1 VSSRPAHAGSP
12 ATRSST
18 RHTFQRTRQ
27 HAPFARAARGS
38 EAAAKGPTVP
48 LGPRIV
54 SRYAARLGGGDL
66 FCPNCGTQNADTA
79 QTCSKCDFHLQGLG
93 APKFKGT
100 MLMMNQPPAPQA
112 TPAGPA
118 VPGRP
123 RPPTPGETPAAPA
136 TGAVAR
142 PAVAAVNKLK
152 GTMVGVAPM
161 MGLPAEPMPPAQKD
175 ALAGNIPASPMG
187 ETQPSAYQPPIAERG
202 GVNPLGGTVVA
213 GPGGVD
219 APPMG
224 GASAGR
230 YAGPQGLARTMVGG
244 SAYAAP
250 GAPAA
255 SVASDVPAPTS
266 PTSTGSSTLGSA
278 ASGGIV
284 PSEPLGFG
292 PPSGPTFGAPSYRQA
307 GRVEAGGF
315 MSGDPTRRNAFLT
328 GLLPMS
334 VMFGL
339 GGLFAILAL
348 ALKSLPLVIV
358 SSLAFFGC
366 ATWYLVLHRRRR

>member
-1 VSSRPAHAGSP
+1 
-12 ATRSST
+12 
-18 RHTFQRTRQ
+18 
-27 HAPFARAARGS
+27 
-38 EAAAKGPTVP
+38 
-48 LGPRIV
+48 
-54 SRYAARLGGGDL
+54 L

-100 MLMMNQPPAPQA
+100 MLMMNQPQAPQA
-112 TPAGPA
+112 TPGGPA
-118 VPGRP
+118 VPGERP
-123 RPPTPGETPAAPA
+123 RAPMPAEIPAAPPA

-142 PAVAAVNKLK
+142 PAGLAMNKLK

-161 MGLPAEPMPPAQKD
+161 MGLP
-175 ALAGNIPASPMG
+175 GNIPASPMG
-187 ETQPSAYQPPIAERG
+187 ETQPSAYQPPPIAEE

-213 GPGGVD
+213 SPAGVP

-230 YAGPQGLARTMVGG
+230 YGGPQGLARTMVGG
-244 SAYAAP
+244 SAYVAP
-250 GAPAA
+250 AAPAA
-255 SVASDVPAPTS
+255 SVAADVPAPTS
-266 PTSTGSSTLGSA
+266 PTYTGQSTLGSA
-278 ASGGIV
+278 ASDGIV
-284 PSEPLGFG
+284 PSEPQGFG

-307 GRVEAGGF
+307 GRAEAGGF

-339 GGLFAILAL
+339 GALFAILAL

-366 ATWYLVLHRRRR
+366 ASWYLVLHRQRR